1 MIGYARIAALSS
13 LLLVAATAAL
23 LLTAGSSHSETLLLA
38 LQNPNDSSSL
48 GESLAMGD
56 VDGDGRADI
65 VAGGPY
71 EKNGAGVEPGR
82 VYSFSGL
89 TRRPLRTINSP
100 HAQR

>member
-1 MIGYARIAALSS
+1 MIGYARIAALGS
-13 LLLVAATAAL
+13 LLLVAAAAAL

-65 VAGGPY
+65 VAGAPD
-71 EKNGAGVEPGR
+71 EKNGAGVGHGR
-82 VYSFSGL
+82 GYVFFRR
-89 TRRPLRTINSP
+89 TRTQARPINK
-100 HAQR
+100 Q